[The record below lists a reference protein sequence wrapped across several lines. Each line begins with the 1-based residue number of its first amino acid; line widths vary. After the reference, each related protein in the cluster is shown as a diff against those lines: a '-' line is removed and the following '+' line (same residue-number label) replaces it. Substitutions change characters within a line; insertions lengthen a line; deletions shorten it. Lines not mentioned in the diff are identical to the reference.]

1 MIIDF
6 RVQPPHRSFLD
17 TYFYRPR
24 PSAPDPLTVTQYEL
38 GRVNSPSFD
47 ARSAELFVGELDE
60 LGVDVAV
67 IMGQQAAA
75 VWGRV
80 ENAHIAELVDAYP
93 GRFVGFAGIDAHD
106 PDGVDEIRRAVEEL
120 GCRGISLLPGW
131 SDPPLH
137 DDDPRVFPLYEAA
150 IAHGI
155 PVVVTSSHVIGPDMS
170 FAMHEYLQR
179 VALAYPELTLIV
191 GHACWPW
198 TTQACALAARCHNVY
213 LMPEFYMYVPG
224 MPGARE
230 YIEAANGFLSHR
242 MLYSSCFPTRSLH
255 QALDGFAALPLS
267 DDSRERLLWRNAARL
282 LGLPLESIL

>member
-6 RVQPPHRSFLD
+6 RVQPPYRSFLD

-47 ARSAELFVGELDE
+47 ARSAELFVEEMDE

-67 IMGQQAAA
+67 IMGQQSAA

-80 ENAHIAELVDAYP
+80 DNAHIAELADAYP

-106 PDGVDEIRRAVEEL
+106 TAAVGEIRRAVEEL

-150 IAHGI
+150 IEHGI

-170 FAMHEYLQR
+170 FAMPEYLQR

-198 TTQACALAARCHNVY
+198 TVQACALAARCHNVY

-267 DDSRERLLWRNAARL
+267 DDSRERLLWQNAARL